1 MNEITTVFTPAVIEC
16 DFDGMGKRLDGMLE
30 PYDGCTAEAVAAM
43 PIEDVK
49 SCSKDLKS
57 MRKELDEGRKAI
69 KREYNRPLDEFEK
82 GVKAL
87 IARIDEPLSLFT
99 EAEAIHEAVRKEEKA
114 EALRKVYEDAAPA
127 LVGVV
132 PFERIMDQ
140 RWLNKTYSQKKAED
154 DLMDKVQSIADNW
167 EALKCMALNYPEEAE
182 REYFA
187 TLDLAKAVT
196 RDREIKAERDRIEA
210 MRADVDANRE
220 ASCGAE
226 MQYDSM
232 HEPAAMDEDA
242 GAVCVQQVAQM
253 PGYADEPVNSYAME
267 FEATESQKR
276 ALIAECRRIGIH
288 GNLRRIQAAEADDNG
303 SDDQPDIP
311 SDYVC
316 WDVLNG

>member
-16 DFDGMGKRLDGMLE
+16 DFDGMGKRLDGLLE

-87 IARIDEPLSLFT
+87 IARIDAPLSLFT
-99 EAEAIHEAVRKEEKA
+99 EAEAIHEAARKEEKA
-114 EALRKVYEDAAPA
+114 DALRRVYEDAAPA

-140 RWLNKTYSQKKAED
+140 RWLNKTFSQKKAED
-154 DLMDKVQSIADNW
+154 ELMARVQSIADNW
-167 EALKCMALNYPEEAE
+167 DALKCMALNYPEEAE

-196 RDREIKAERDRIEA
+196 RDREIKAERDRIDA
-210 MRADVDANRE
+210 MRADVDANRA
-220 ASCGAE
+220 ASCGAS
-226 MQYDSM
+226 MQDGGAT
-232 HEPAAMDEDA
+232 EPADMGADA
-242 GAVCVQQVAQM
+242 GTGYMQQVERI
-253 PGYADEPVNSYAME
+253 PEHTDEPVNFYAME

-288 GNLRRIQAAEADDNG
+288 GNLRRIQAAEADDRE
-303 SDDQPDIP
+303 SDGQPDIP

-316 WDVLNG
+316 WDVLHG